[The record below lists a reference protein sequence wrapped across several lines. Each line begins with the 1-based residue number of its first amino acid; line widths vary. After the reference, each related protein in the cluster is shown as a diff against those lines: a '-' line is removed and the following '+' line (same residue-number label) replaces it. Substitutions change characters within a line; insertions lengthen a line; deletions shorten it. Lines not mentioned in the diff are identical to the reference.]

1 MSLEDLE
8 LMEEKPKKGIPYI
21 KILFGIAAAVLIVMI
36 LTGQKTWFSEEPP
49 VEFLS
54 DMDTQFK
61 VKPQVGSTFFADGK
75 GERDVLPNTF
85 PRGGRRYP
93 LDKPDF
99 DKADSVNGT
108 NPIPAS
114 EFVLARGKNRFE
126 TMCAPCHGNDGQGN
140 GMVVQRGFQNP
151 PNLRAELTKSKSDG
165 LIYHV
170 ISAGQNIMPSY
181 ADKLTPVDRW
191 AVLHYVRQMQAEGV
205 KEVAPAPTK

>member
-1 MSLEDLE
+1 
-8 LMEEKPKKGIPYI
+8 MEEKPKKGIPYI
-21 KILFGIAAAVLIVMI
+21 KILFGLAAAVLIVMI
-36 LTGQKTWFSEEPP
+36 LTGQKTWFSDEPP

-85 PRGGRRYP
+85 PRGRTHYA
-93 LDKPDF
+93 LEKPDF

-108 NPIPAS
+108 NPLPAS
-114 EFVLARGKNRFE
+114 AFVLARGQNRFE
-126 TMCAPCHGNDGQGN
+126 TMCAPCHANDGQGN
-140 GMVVQRGFQNP
+140 GLVVQRGFQNP
-151 PNLRAELTKSKSDG
+151 PNLRADLTKGKSDG
-165 LIYHV
+165 LLFHV

-191 AVLHYVRQMQAEGV
+191 AVIHYVRQMQAEGV
-205 KEVAPAPTK
+205 KEVKPAPTK